1 MHPGMTYGTK
11 ACILDLPMNS
21 RSIHKLHE
29 KKHRTEAG
37 LFIVEGEKNILELL
51 ASNYVIREIYTTADF
66 AKKHHKAIASGTF
79 ERQGAA
85 TPIIVDASELASFGT
100 MQVNN
105 AALAIVLQKKQA
117 LTAEHLIDELEKSE
131 NDFILVL
138 DSISD
143 PGNLGTIIRLADWFG
158 IKRIVTSTDTTDLY
172 NPKTIAATMG
182 SFTRISLLATSLDVF
197 LAGALKKKL
206 PVIGATLDG
215 KNIHAQALPKKGI
228 LVMGSESHGIK
239 RELQKYLTEKVTIPR
254 YGKAESLNVAAA
266 TAILLDTLKR

>member
-1 MHPGMTYGTK
+1 
-11 ACILDLPMNS
+11 MNS
-21 RSIHKLHE
+21 RSIRKLHE

-37 LFIVEGEKNILELL
+37 LFIVEGEKNALELL
-51 ASNYVIREIYTTADF
+51 ASDFVIREIYATADF
-66 AKKHHKAIASGTF
+66 AKKHAKAIAGGSF

-117 LTAEHLIDELEKSE
+117 ITSEQVFAELEKSE
-131 NDFILVL
+131 GDFMLVL

-158 IKRIVTSTDTTDLY
+158 IKRIVTSPDTTDLY

-182 SFTRISLLATSLDVF
+182 SFTRIALLATPLDAF
-197 LAGALKKKL
+197 LTSAMKKKL
-206 PVIGATLDG
+206 HIIGATLDG
-215 KNIHAQALPKKGI
+215 KNLHTQALPKKGI

-266 TAILLDTLKR
+266 TAIVLDTLKRI